1 MPGCDAG
8 AGDREAAVERQR
20 SPISYHSHQESAKFC
35 GMLDDRRSMVLQAL
49 VEEYIRGGEPV
60 SSQAILE
67 RSKLAVSSATIR
79 NDLAKLESYGFVSQP
94 HTSAGRVPTAG
105 GYRYFVDHCSPA
117 RLRSATR
124 ARIEAFF
131 SDMHQELGKL
141 LKETSSLLSDVS
153 HLPSVVIGPGL
164 GSEAVHGVHL
174 VHLGSAVLL
183 AVTVS
188 ESGRVAQEI
197 LRVDTDP
204 SDAELSEAE
213 MLLANLY
220 SGRSVTEGAKEVSR
234 LDAATIPKRVIS
246 LVTGVAAM
254 LQRSAKATSEIYIG
268 GTSQFASL
276 WEDLANVSVVLGIL
290 ETESDLR
297 DVLGDDEGPSVRIG
311 AELNMDDVDLSV
323 VSMPYDSGGGRI
335 GVLGPMRMDYRRAIR
350 IVEEVGEGLAD
361 SLGT

>member
-1 MPGCDAG
+1 M
-8 AGDREAAVERQR
+8 
-20 SPISYHSHQESAKFC
+20 F
-35 GMLDDRRSMVLQAL
+35 DDRRSVVLQAL
-49 VEEYIRGGEPV
+49 VEEYIRSGEPV
-60 SSQAILE
+60 SSQAILT

-79 NDLAKLESYGFVSQP
+79 NDLAKLESYGLITQP

-105 GYRYFVDHCSPA
+105 GYRYFVDHCSPT

-131 SDMHQELGKL
+131 SDVHQELRKL

-153 HLPSVVIGPGL
+153 HLPSVVIGPGF
-164 GSEAVHGVHL
+164 GSEAVRGIHL
-174 VHLGSAVLL
+174 VHLGSAVVL

-188 ESGRVAQEI
+188 ESGRVTQEI
-197 LRVDTDP
+197 VRVGYDP
-204 SDAELSEAE
+204 SDAELDEAE

-220 SGRSVTEGAKEVSR
+220 AGRSVDDGAKEVSR
-234 LDAATIPKRVIS
+234 LDDSTIPS
-246 LVTGVAAM
+246 GVLGLITAIAGR
-254 LQRSAKATSEIYIG
+254 LRRIGESTSDIYVG
-268 GTSQFASL
+268 GTSQFGSL

-290 ETESDLR
+290 ERESDLR
-297 DVLGDDEGPSVRIG
+297 DVLGDDDGPTVRIG
-311 AELNMDDVDLSV
+311 AELNLDDVDLSV